1 MEKNNFCI
9 AKTKGNRCSKLNV
22 EKCMGESCSFAQT
35 REGAEASCK
44 KSFERLIAL
53 DNVIQIYIANKYYGG
68 KMPWLNSYKNN
79 ATMHVSIDYSK
90 FEEESIE
97 DNASVE
103 EAANNILSK
112 QLKAFEELAK

>member
-44 KSFERLIAL
+44 KSFERLKAL
-53 DNVIQIYIANKYYGG
+53 DKVAQIYIANKYYGG
-68 KMPWLNSYKNN
+68 KMPWLKPKG
-79 ATMHVSIDYSK
+79 I
-90 FEEESIE
+90 
-97 DNASVE
+97 
-103 EAANNILSK
+103 
-112 QLKAFEELAK
+112 